1 MCIRDSC
8 RAEHSVARVLP
19 GRGQGDR
26 RRRKFEILDLP
37 FPSGIPA
44 AFAGNLRYYKPDFVV
59 LTSEGIHYIVATKGL
74 EDTGMAAFRLRADL
88 VCAPC
93 NVAEVPEG

>member
-1 MCIRDSC
+1 MGHTPRIER
-8 RAEHSVARVLP
+8 ELTG
-19 GRGQGDR
+19 GRHGHR

-37 FPSGIPA
+37 YPSGIPV
-44 AFAGNLRYYKPDFVV
+44 AFAGNLRYYEPDFLL

>member
-1 MCIRDSC
+1 MQAC
-8 RAEHSVARVLP
+8 AR
-19 GRGQGDR
+19 GAGQGHR

-37 FPSGIPA
+37 YPSGIPV
-44 AFAGNLRYYKPDFVV
+44 AFAGNLRYYEPDFLL